1 MRLNLEFMKKIIT
14 FLSILLLAILL
25 LPSCGVTLVKR
36 QHSAGYY
43 VNTNPRHPA
52 IKSDKSQLRL
62 EKPTNETAKIPA
74 ESEGVKSSII
84 TVAEQP
90 SVPVISDDASTIQ
103 PPVLTTEQE
112 ITPTELPTDQTKKG
126 KKVVPLIEKVSDR
139 IPLVK
144 KMNSKLNKTKA
155 AQRASSGEG
164 LSLIWI
170 VILVLLILWAAGL
183 LSGGWGLG
191 GLIYILLVI
200 ALILLIL
207 WLLRII

>member
-1 MRLNLEFMKKIIT
+1 MKKIIT

-62 EKPTNETAKIPA
+62 EKPTNETAKTPT
-74 ESEGVKSSII
+74 EPEGVKSSFV

>member
-1 MRLNLEFMKKIIT
+1 MKKIIT
-14 FLSILLLAILL
+14 FLSILLLTVLL
-25 LPSCGVTLVKR
+25 FPSCGVTLVKR
-36 QHSAGYY
+36 QHGPGYY

-62 EKPTNETAKIPA
+62 DKPTVAAAETPA
-74 ESEGVKSSII
+74 EPDV
-84 TVAEQP
+84 VNP
-90 SVPVISDDASTIQ
+90 SVITLGETSSTAVIPDDESSDQSSLSATDDG
-103 PPVLTTEQE
+103 LTQTD
-112 ITPTELPTDQTKKG
+112 LPSDKTQKE
-126 KKVVPLIEKVSDR
+126 KKVVPLIEKMSDR
-139 IPLVK
+139 FPMAK
-144 KMNSKLNKTKA
+144 KMSSKLKPTKA
-155 AQRASSGEG
+155 AQRASGGEG

-191 GLIYILLVI
+191 GLLYILLVI

>member
-14 FLSILLLAILL
+14 FLSILLLTILL

-36 QHSAGYY
+36 QHSPGYY

-62 EKPTNETAKIPA
+62 EKPTNETAETATKP
-74 ESEGVKSSII
+74 EGVNSSIV
-84 TVAEQP
+84 TVAEQ
-90 SVPVISDDASTIQ
+90 SSAPVISDDASTIQ
-103 PPVLTTEQE
+103 PPVSTTEQE
-112 ITPTELPTDQTKKG
+112 IIPTELPTAKTKKVN
-126 KKVVPLIEKVSDR
+126 KVVPLVEKVSDR
-139 IPLVK
+139 IPMVK
-144 KMNSKLNKTKA
+144 KMNTKLNQSKA
-155 AQRASSGEG
+155 AQRSSSGEG

>member
-1 MRLNLEFMKKIIT
+1 MKKIIT

-62 EKPTNETAKIPA
+62 EKPTTETAETATKP
-74 ESEGVKSSII
+74 EGVNSSIN

-90 SVPVISDDASTIQ
+90 PAPVTSDDASTIQ
-103 PPVLTTEQE
+103 PPVSATGVDL
-112 ITPTELPTDQTKKG
+112 TPTELPTAKTKKG
-126 KKVVPLIEKVSDR
+126 NKVVPLVEKVSDR

-144 KMNSKLNKTKA
+144 KMSSKLNKTKA